1 MNIQSHPRMSKDA
14 FIAWTE
20 GVEERCELVGGHVVM
35 MAHASRTHNRLVRNL
50 TILLHRLLDQRVWEV
65 FAEFGLETEPDTLR
79 YPDIAVDRAGGGGKD
94 YVSNAPILLAEILS
108 PSTTAV
114 DLGDKVAEYLKLP
127 SLKAYLVFA
136 QDEPKAW
143 AWLRD
148 DGPFS
153 PLPARYTGTE
163 SVIPVTALQIELPLI
178 EIYRG
183 IDGIV

>member
-14 FIAWTE
+14 FITWTE

-35 MAHASRTHNRLVRNL
+35 MAHASRTHHRLVRNL

-65 FAEFGLETEPDTLR
+65 FAEFGLETATDTLR

-94 YVSNAPILLAEILS
+94 YVSSAPILLAEILS
-108 PSTTAV
+108 PTTTAV

-127 SLKAYLVFA
+127 SLKAYLVLD

-148 DGPFS
+148 DGPFA
-153 PLPARYTGTE
+153 PIPARYTGTE
-163 SVIPVTALQIELPLI
+163 SAIPVTALQIELPLI

-183 IDGIV
+183 IDGIA